1 MFYLLTQ
8 DNCQYLADNA
18 GLDTDGDGI
27 GDNCDNC
34 PLIPNVYQED
44 VDNDSYGNVCDQDI
58 DGDCKRKF
66 EYQVFVELLIMRLSQ
81 PRFVFRPP
89 AKDLRQIVL
98 FTTKTNSFWPVTI
111 AQKSSSYIIGRVL
124 SSPL

>member
-1 MFYLLTQ
+1 MFYLLTL

-18 GLDTDGDGI
+18 GVDTDRDGV

-66 EYQVFVELLIMRLSQ
+66 EY
-81 PRFVFRPP
+81 
-89 AKDLRQIVL
+89 
-98 FTTKTNSFWPVTI
+98 
-111 AQKSSSYIIGRVL
+111 
-124 SSPL
+124 